1 MVHLRTYFLIKLMTL
16 WNTVRAWNV
25 RGWYDRVCD
34 VFSSHVW
41 LLLPGHTLPLALHH
55 IPRDQRSDLSH
66 LPVQW
71 LYQSSRLVYKGV
83 SDPIDAEAAIDPKT
97 YRLSWLSVKLILT
110 EPEGVSRTYDIDSF
124 LERLVI
130 ETPSVFP
137 SLHDLYLIWCAS
149 VSVWSRS
156 DVQVQFQIINHL
168 GMDQCLRMDEP
179 HTFVARGSM
188 LDLEKI
194 D

>member
-16 WNTVRAWNV
+16 WNTVCAWNI

-34 VFSSHVW
+34 LFSTRGW

-66 LPVQW
+66 LPIQW
-71 LYQSSRLVYKGV
+71 LYQSSRIVFMG
-83 SDPIDAEAAIDPKT
+83 SDGRNDKKP
-97 YRLSWLSVKLILT
+97 YRLSWLSVKLVLT
-110 EPEGVSRTYDIDSF
+110 SPQTGASRTYDSDPF
-124 LERLVI
+124 LEGLVI
-130 ETPSVFP
+130 ETSSTFP
-137 SLHDLYLIWCAS
+137 TLHDLYLVWCAS
-149 VSVWSRS
+149 VSTWSSS
-156 DVQVQFQIINHL
+156 DVQVQFQIINHM
-168 GMDQCLRMDEP
+168 GEDQTLRMDEP
-179 HTFVARGSM
+179 HTFVTRGSL

>member
-16 WNTVRAWNV
+16 WNIVRAWNV

-34 VFSSHVW
+34 LFSTSGW

-71 LYQSSRLVYKGV
+71 RYQSSHLVFMGSK
-83 SDPIDAEAAIDPKT
+83 DAGQKS

-110 EPEGVSRTYDIDSF
+110 DPQGSSRTYDMDPF
-124 LERLVI
+124 LEGLVI
-130 ETPSVFP
+130 ETSSTFP
-137 SLHDLYLIWCAS
+137 TLHDLYLVWCAS
-149 VSVWSRS
+149 VSTWSSS
-156 DVQVQFQIINHL
+156 DVQVQFQIINHM
-168 GMDQCLRMDEP
+168 GEDQTLRMDEP
-179 HTFVARGSM
+179 HAFVARGPL

>member
-16 WNTVRAWNV
+16 WNTVCAWNV

-34 VFSSHVW
+34 LFSPHAW
-41 LLLPGHTLPLALHH
+41 LLLPGHTFPLSLHH
-55 IPRDQRSDLSH
+55 LPRDQRSDLSH

-71 LYQSSRLVYKGV
+71 IYQSSRLVFMG
-83 SDPIDAEAAIDPKT
+83 SDACRDTKKA

-110 EPEGVSRTYDIDSF
+110 EPQGSSRTYNMDPF
-124 LERLVI
+124 LEGLVI
-130 ETPSVFP
+130 ETSSTFP
-137 SLHDLYLIWCAS
+137 TLHDLYLVWCAS
-149 VSVWSRS
+149 VSTWSSS
-156 DVQVQFQIINHL
+156 DIQVQFQIINHL
-168 GMDQCLRMDEP
+168 GEDQTHRMDEP
-179 HTFVARGSM
+179 HTFVTRGSL

>member
-1 MVHLRTYFLIKLMTL
+1 MVHLRTYFLIKLITL

-34 VFSSHVW
+34 LFSARAW

-55 IPRDQRSDLSH
+55 LPRDQRSDLSH

-71 LYQSSRLVYKGV
+71 IYQSSRLVFTGSETQK
-83 SDPIDAEAAIDPKT
+83 A

-110 EPEGVSRTYDIDSF
+110 DSQGYRTYDMDPF
-124 LERLVI
+124 LEGLVI
-130 ETPSVFP
+130 ETSSTFP
-137 SLHDLYLIWCAS
+137 TLHDLYLAWCAS
-149 VSVWSRS
+149 VSTWSSS
-156 DVQVQFQIINHL
+156 DIQVQFQIINHL
-168 GMDQCLRMDEP
+168 GEDQTLRMDEP
-179 HTFVARGSM
+179 HTFVIRGSL